1 MPMFYFFK
9 GALGFNT
16 YTGLILG
23 YLLVNATFY
32 INVIKCDRK
41 KQKKKNPTE
50 NRDRHLRGK
59 SKM

>member
-32 INVIKCDRK
+32 INVIKCDREK
-41 KQKKKNPTE
+41 KPHREQRQIFERKE
-50 NRDRHLRGK
+50 
-59 SKM
+59 

>member
-32 INVIKCDRK
+32 INVIKCDRGK
-41 KQKKKNPTE
+41 KTPQRTE
-50 NRDRHLRGK
+50 TDI
-59 SKM
+59 

>member
-41 KQKKKNPTE
+41 KQKKKKTHRE
-50 NRDRHLRGK
+50 QKQTFERK
-59 SKM
+59 E

>member
-1 MPMFYFFK
+1 MPMFYFFFK

-32 INVIKCDRK
+32 INVIKCDRGK
-41 KQKKKNPTE
+41 KEPTE

>member
-1 MPMFYFFK
+1 MPMFYSFK

-23 YLLVNATFY
+23 YLLVNGTFY
-32 INVIKCDRK
+32 INVIKCERE
-41 KQKKKNPTE
+41 KNPTE

>member
-16 YTGLILG
+16 YAGLILG
-23 YLLVNATFY
+23 YLFVNATFC
-32 INVIKCDRK
+32 INVIKCDG
-41 KQKKKNPTE
+41 KNPPTE

-59 SKM
+59 SKR